1 VKWRESVS
9 RVRALRQP
17 RWFPALLVV
26 AACVPAA
33 LAIVAMASDIVV
45 HTRFFGSHP
54 VKEGEHFLG
63 EWTLRFL
70 IATLAVTPLR
80 QLLGWN
86 WLAKHRRTLGLFA
99 FGYLML
105 HWLTYALL
113 DVQLNW
119 ADLTK
124 DLMKRPYIMIG
135 MAALLL
141 MVPLAVTS
149 TKNMIRRL
157 GGKRWNRLHQL
168 IYVVCVLGV
177 THYWMSVK
185 KDITDPLIFALIF
198 AALYAYRITRWLVRR
213 SSRPPAAVP
222 SRTSKPP
229 SAASPV
235 RSALSGSAGPVV
247 TRGPDQ

>member
-1 VKWRESVS
+1 MVMLRESFS
-9 RVRALRQP
+9 RFRALRQP
-17 RWFPALLVV
+17 RWFPGLLLV
-26 AACVPAA
+26 ASCVPAA
-33 LAIVAMASDIVV
+33 LAIGAMSSDIIL

-99 FGYLML
+99 FGYVML

-198 AALYAYRITRWLVRR
+198 AALYVYRFARWLRR
-213 SSRPPAAVP
+213 RTPGPRDTAP
-222 SRTSKPP
+222 SRTSRQ
-229 SAASPV
+229 SAAANPGTV
-235 RSALSGSAGPVV
+235 HDVG
-247 TRGPDQ
+247 